1 MKQLAEAIAII
12 GIVFCI
18 GRCSNESKRL
28 EMEHEQMWL
37 DRGYRENPSWFGPDW
52 IPGPPEDE

>member
-1 MKQLAEAIAII
+1 MKQIAEAIAII

-37 DRGYRENPSWFGPDW
+37 DRGYRENHGFRAGPNNRRNFAHR
-52 IPGPPEDE
+52 